1 MIHWTMTHRTMTRRT
16 HLRRLFAG
24 LCFIVLGLRAPCL
37 CAEPAQTPLRAIY
50 PGAATEA
57 DTRAGYY
64 LKLLELALQK
74 SGTPYSLHPNGQI
87 MVPSRVVSVME
98 AGGDVD
104 VTWGPTTRELEQR
117 LLTVR
122 VPIDKGIL
130 GWRLLLIRA
139 DERAAFAAIRTPG
152 QLRGMAAGQQ
162 RDWGDTTI
170 LRAQG
175 LNVVGTS
182 IYESMFKML
191 ASNRFQYFPRGVGEI
206 WGELSRH
213 PDLDLEVEPHLALHY
228 PSVSYFFVS
237 PHNTALCQ
245 AIERGLRAAIK
256 DGSFDALFDK
266 YNGAAIARAQLAGR
280 TVIELANPLLPEAT
294 LSQWRD
300 ELLPR

>member
-1 MIHWTMTHRTMTRRT
+1 MKRRAG
-16 HLRRLFAG
+16 LRRLIAG
-24 LCFIVLGLRAPCL
+24 LGFIALGLCAPCL
-37 CAEPAQTPLRAIY
+37 WAEPAAAAPLRAIY

-57 DTRAGYY
+57 DTRASYY

-74 SGTPYSLHPNGQI
+74 SGMPFSLHPNGKV

-98 AGGDVD
+98 AGGYVD

-130 GWRLLLIRA
+130 GWRLFLVRA
-139 DERAAFAAIRTPG
+139 DERAAFAAIRTPA
-152 QLRGMAAGQQ
+152 QLRALAAGQQ

-170 LRAQG
+170 LQANGMR
-175 LNVVGTS
+175 VVGAS

-191 ASNRFQYFPRGVGEI
+191 ASDRFQYFPRGVGEI

-213 PDLDLEVEPHLALHY
+213 AELGLEVEPHLALHY

-237 PHNTALCQ
+237 PHSPVLAQ

-256 DGSFDALFDK
+256 DGSFDALFEQF
-266 YNGAAIARAQLAGR
+266 NGDAIRRAQLATR
-280 TVIELANPLLPEAT
+280 TVFELTNPLLPEAS
-294 LSQWRD
+294 LSEWRD
-300 ELLPR
+300 EAPLR

>member
-1 MIHWTMTHRTMTRRT
+1 MSPRAMNHRIT
-16 HLRRLFAG
+16 LRRLFAG
-24 LCFIVLGLRAPCL
+24 LFLIMLGLRAPCL
-37 CAEPAQTPLRAIY
+37 SAEPAPTALRAIY

-57 DTRAGYY
+57 DARASYY

-74 SGTPYSLHPNGQI
+74 SGLPYELRPNGQL

-152 QLRGMAAGQQ
+152 QLRALAAGQQ
-162 RDWGDTTI
+162 RDRGDTTI
-170 LRAQG
+170 LKANG
-175 LNVVGTS
+175 MKVIGAS
-182 IYESMFKML
+182 IYESMFQML
-191 ASNRFQYFPRGVGEI
+191 ATNRFQYFPRGVGEI

-213 PDLDLEVEPHLALHY
+213 PELDLEVEQHLALHY

-237 PHNTALCQ
+237 PHDPALAR

-256 DGSFDALFDK
+256 DGSFDALFDQ
-266 YNGAAIARAQLAGR
+266 YNGATLARAKLGTR
-280 TVIELANPLLPEAT
+280 TVFELNNQLLPEVT

-300 ELLPR
+300 EPLPR

>member
-1 MIHWTMTHRTMTRRT
+1 MSPRAMNHRIT
-16 HLRRLFAG
+16 LRRLFAG
-24 LCFIVLGLRAPCL
+24 LFLIMLGLRAPCL
-37 CAEPAQTPLRAIY
+37 SAEPAPTALRAIY

-57 DTRAGYY
+57 DTRASYY

-74 SGTPYSLHPNGQI
+74 SGTPYSLHPNGQV

-104 VTWGPTTRELEQR
+104 VTWGPTTCELEQR

-139 DERAAFAAIRTPG
+139 DERAAFAAIRTPD
-152 QLRGMAAGQQ
+152 QLRAMAAGQQ

-170 LRAQG
+170 LKAQG
-175 LNVVGTS
+175 MNVVGAS

-213 PDLDLEVEPHLALHY
+213 AELDLEVEPHLALHY

-237 PHNTALCQ
+237 PHDPMLGQ

-266 YNGAAIARAQLAGR
+266 YNGAAVARAKLATR
-280 TVIELANPLLPEAT
+280 TVFELTNPLLPEAA
-294 LSQWRD
+294 LQQSRD
-300 ELLPR
+300 ELVPR

>member
-1 MIHWTMTHRTMTRRT
+1 MNQRTRNRRSNVSG
-16 HLRRLFAG
+16 LLAG
-24 LCFIVLGLRAPCL
+24 LFFIALGLHAPCL
-37 CAEPAQTPLRAIY
+37 WAEPPQTPLRAIY

-57 DTRAGYY
+57 DARASYY

-74 SGTPYSLHPNGQI
+74 SGLPYELRPNGQL
-87 MVPSRVVSVME
+87 MVPSRVVGVME

-152 QLRGMAAGQQ
+152 QLRALAAGQQ

-170 LRAQG
+170 LKANG
-175 LNVVGTS
+175 LKLIGAS
-182 IYESMFKML
+182 IYESMFQML

-213 PDLDLEVEPHLALHY
+213 PELDLEVEQHLVLHY

-237 PHNTALCQ
+237 PHDPVLAQ

-256 DGSFDALFDK
+256 DGSFDALFDQ
-266 YNGAAIARAQLAGR
+266 YNGAALARAKLATR
-280 TVIELANPLLPEAT
+280 TVFELTNPLLPEAT
-294 LSQWRD
+294 LSQWHD